1 MHCQKY
7 MNNLDKDTGMSDK
20 FFENNIHFAML
31 NSYDVIVNGVDVE
44 DIMGTTMPFI
54 AHNPFGDIKESDVQ
68 GMIDYFEEQEE
79 YERCIKL
86 KEILNGI

>member
-1 MHCQKY
+1 

-44 DIMGTTMPFI
+44 DIMG
-54 AHNPFGDIKESDVQ
+54 
-68 GMIDYFEEQEE
+68 
-79 YERCIKL
+79 
-86 KEILNGI
+86 IL